1 MAASKMNRRIVF
13 QGYDTVSSSTY
24 IEQQKNPNTKRKTES
39 DIQHFLLFL
48 GANGEERRPE
58 DISAAE
64 LDERL
69 GMFFLGIRKDNGEDY
84 EPDSL
89 TSKHRSIARYL
100 REKGY
105 QEDILVDKTF
115 AHSRECLVAKRK
127 SLKKEGRGNKP
138 NRADPLSAAEEKML
152 EKKKLIGPYNPESL
166 ISGLW
171 LKNTMLFGMRSRTEH
186 CNMLW
191 GDVEETTDSQGR
203 IVLEFSERATKT
215 RTGITSDSRPFKPRA
230 YACPESPACP
240 VNLYREYRKR
250 RPITQ
255 MHPTAPF
262 YLGINRAR
270 KPGSEVWF
278 INAPMG
284 KNKIGT
290 IMSTMAEKAGLAGR
304 KVNHSARKT
313 MMQAL
318 VAANVPPTRI
328 VQLSG
333 HRNLQ
338 SVNNYSCATEDQQKE
353 MCDILTSTGNTCEA
367 PVLNVTVPT
376 CP

>member
-13 QGYDTVSSSTY
+13 QGYDTVSCSTY

-138 NRADPLSAAEEKML
+138 NRADPLSAAEEKIEPNQWAL
-152 EKKKLIGPYNPESL
+152 AE
-166 ISGLW
+166 
-171 LKNTMLFGMRSRTEH
+171 EH
-186 CNMLW
+186 NAVWDEVQDGTLQHAL

-203 IVLEFSERATKT
+203 IVLEFSERATKK

-230 YACPESPACP
+230 YACPESQACP

-250 RPITQ
+250 RPVSQ

-270 KPGSEVWF
+270 KPG
-278 INAPMG
+278 
-284 KNKIGT
+284 
-290 IMSTMAEKAGLAGR
+290 
-304 KVNHSARKT
+304 
-313 MMQAL
+313 
-318 VAANVPPTRI
+318 
-328 VQLSG
+328 
-333 HRNLQ
+333 
-338 SVNNYSCATEDQQKE
+338 
-353 MCDILTSTGNTCEA
+353 
-367 PVLNVTVPT
+367 
-376 CP
+376 